1 MLCTSPVS
9 CWPSPVGCAQAPS
22 HGVGPPPC
30 GPVDHTVS
38 SDLPPTLQRWGAAR
52 GQVPASNAGLGN
64 TLPFPGPYPPLDQ
77 NRGGGVRRHRD
88 EAWRLSRNWN
98 PKKKKA
104 RISWVCLYLPAVLE
118 PALFLFWQGGRA
130 QAWQGRGAWEA
141 STNIPASLPPLPSM
155 NALVHLQSLCPT
167 GWKGP
172 DPGEGDNTMP
182 CLHPLQ
188 PRLHPL
194 ADPHRDTQ
202 RCLALLPGDPA

>member
-1 MLCTSPVS
+1 MLWKPCWATLSQKPGMVSPRCSAPALLS

-38 SDLPPTLQRWGAAR
+38 SDLPPTLRRWGPAR

-77 NRGGGVRRHRD
+77 NRGGGVRGHRD

-130 QAWQGRGAWEA
+130 QAWQGRGGGA
-141 STNIPASLPPLPSM
+141 PAPTSPPPSLLSLP
-155 NALVHLQSLCPT
+155 
-167 GWKGP
+167 
-172 DPGEGDNTMP
+172 
-182 CLHPLQ
+182 
-188 PRLHPL
+188 
-194 ADPHRDTQ
+194 
-202 RCLALLPGDPA
+202 